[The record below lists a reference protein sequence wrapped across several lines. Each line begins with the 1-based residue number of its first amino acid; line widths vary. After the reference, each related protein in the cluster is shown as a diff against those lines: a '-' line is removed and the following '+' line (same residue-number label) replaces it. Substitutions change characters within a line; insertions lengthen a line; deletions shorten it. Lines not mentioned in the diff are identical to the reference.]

1 MLHSME
7 TPSPSP
13 AAQTDGTT
21 ASRRG
26 DRALPLVLL
35 VVAAVFGALLAAF
48 SGAKTSPSGDRES
61 STGGPA
67 AVAGESQSANW
78 TPAPRPTGKTVTL
91 TIDFGNGARREFDDL
106 PWAPGL
112 TLGKLMEE
120 AREFR
125 PAINFAQQGTG
136 KMAFLSSLEGVANE
150 SGADGRYWLYS
161 VDGRHG
167 DVSFAVQP
175 LEAGAAVLWEFRRGD

>member
-1 MLHSME
+1 ME
-7 TPSPSP
+7 PTPSSP
-13 AAQTDGTT
+13 AAQPDG
-21 ASRRG
+21 AGSPRRG
-26 DRALPLVLL
+26 DRTLPVVLL
-35 VVAAVFGALLAAF
+35 VVAAILGAVFAAF
-48 SGAKTSPSGDRES
+48 GENRSISSGDPES
-61 STGGPA
+61 KKAIPGA
-67 AVAGESQSANW
+67 ASVDAQRANW

-91 TIDFGNGARREFDDL
+91 TIDFGNGARRVFDDL
-106 PWAPGL
+106 PWIPGL

-125 PAINFAQQGTG
+125 PAVTFAQQGEG
-136 KMAFLSSLEGVANE
+136 KMAFLKSLEGVANE

-175 LEAGAAVLWEFRRGD
+175 LEAGGAVLWEFRRGD